1 MEAEAYK
8 LATSTLKG
16 RLIAPYQ
23 REGVL
28 WMLSREFRQTIKGG
42 FLCDEMGLGKTVQII
57 ATILGNPGKKTL
69 IVVPKSIVNQW
80 SEEIEKFA
88 PDLKVHTYDGAERE
102 ITPEIFKDTDVVI
115 APYSVMIVKGQPKG
129 HPTPLHGYHWGR
141 VVLDEGHEIRS
152 KSSKI
157 HASMKTLTS
166 SIRWV
171 ISGTPV
177 YNSMNDFV
185 ALCGFIGISKAVV
198 QGMVDKVR
206 ETYVMRRTKQDVA
219 KFNARLELP
228 PCDFQ
233 NVELEMYPEEFHL
246 YKEVYEKSQ
255 DTIRELFK
263 KENVGMHAM
272 HILEC
277 LLRTRQTMIWPQLY
291 IDGMAKKMD
300 EPPDVWEGR
309 SKKMETLFSMIE
321 THPTEKSL
329 VFCQFVE
336 EMNHIQEELTERNI
350 KVYRIDGSVSQ
361 EDRVQQLDQFKKSTH
376 GCVFVI
382 QIKAGGQGLN
392 IQEATRV
399 YITSPAWN
407 PATEMQAIARSH
419 RTGQT
424 KKVVVRKLIY
434 KSGELPSIEET
445 MMELQGHKAM
455 ICSEVLNDPRL
466 AEQIPKGSSV
476 GIREIKK
483 IFQV

>member
-1 MEAEAYK
+1 
-8 LATSTLKG
+8 
-16 RLIAPYQ
+16 
-23 REGVL
+23 
-28 WMLSREFRQTIKGG
+28 
-42 FLCDEMGLGKTVQII
+42 
-57 ATILGNPGKKTL
+57 
-69 IVVPKSIVNQW
+69 
-80 SEEIEKFA
+80 
-88 PDLKVHTYDGAERE
+88 
-102 ITPEIFKDTDVVI
+102 
-115 APYSVMIVKGQPKG
+115 
-129 HPTPLHGYHWGR
+129 
-141 VVLDEGHEIRS
+141 
-152 KSSKI
+152 
-157 HASMKTLTS
+157 
-166 SIRWV
+166 
-171 ISGTPV
+171 
-177 YNSMNDFV
+177 
-185 ALCGFIGISKAVV
+185 
-198 QGMVDKVR
+198 
-206 ETYVMRRTKQDVA
+206 
-219 KFNARLELP
+219 
-228 PCDFQ
+228 
-233 NVELEMYPEEFHL
+233 
-246 YKEVYEKSQ
+246 
-255 DTIRELFK
+255 
-263 KENVGMHAM
+263 
-272 HILEC
+272 
-277 LLRTRQTMIWPQLY
+277 MIWPQLY

-336 EMNHIQEELTERNI
+336 EMNHIQEQLTERKI

-361 EDRVQQLDQFKKSTH
+361 EDRVQNLENFKKCSS
-376 GCVFVI
+376 GCVFII